1 MGLVLFS
8 CRGAGMGSVFFIALS
23 DRCEQRAAMAR
34 KILVEFEGAT
44 YHVMCRGNGREKI
57 MTAFIELELALS
69 IVASV
74 VNSIVFQ

>member
-1 MGLVLFS
+1 
-8 CRGAGMGSVFFIALS
+8 
-23 DRCEQRAAMAR
+23 MAR